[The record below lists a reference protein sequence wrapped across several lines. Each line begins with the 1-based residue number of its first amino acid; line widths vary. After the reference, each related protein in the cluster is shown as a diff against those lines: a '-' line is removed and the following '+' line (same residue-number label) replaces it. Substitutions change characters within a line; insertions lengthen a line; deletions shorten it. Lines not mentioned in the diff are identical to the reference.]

1 MIAGARSG
9 ISHHLILAQA
19 ALESGWGKREI
30 PTADG
35 KPSHNLFEIK
45 ATSDWQGAS
54 TTVMITEYEN
64 GQAVKVP
71 QRFKVYDSYLAV
83 IEDYIQLLTRFVE

>member
-1 MIAGARSG
+1 M
-9 ISHHLILAQA
+9 
-19 ALESGWGKREI
+19 LESGWGKREI

-35 KPSHNLFEIK
+35 KPSHNLFGIK

-54 TTVMITEYEN
+54 TTVMTTEYEN

-71 QRFKVYDSYLAV
+71 QRFKVYDSYLAA
-83 IEDYIQLLTRFVE
+83 IEDYIQLLTTNPRYREVVNAKHRRC